1 MDVLYFLKERTEFIR
16 RYYDTASEP
25 FQETLRKIEVGVFAG
40 GFPIDSWLLQ
50 PIVYVSRERLYEAIE
65 QVELL
70 SAWLEEWMVAAKYK

>member
-1 MDVLYFLKERTEFIR
+1 
-16 RYYDTASEP
+16 
-25 FQETLRKIEVGVFAG
+25 VFSDG